1 MTAMAAAVA
10 AFIITAVTGKPLS
23 GWLDKKGLSRTAIE
37 KKREGFS
44 PGMRAV
50 PELGGLLYLLGL
62 IAAGLL
68 AMAVMVFTG
77 AGEAFSAETEIAK
90 MLAVLVCTGLI
101 GAIGLMDD
109 WRRAKRMG
117 AMHPLLRLVMVFAVS
132 FAFLAA
138 VRLSGDRSSILMIP
152 FAGIQLDAGQ
162 GWTVIMLVMLV
173 GAAMGGGRMR
183 ASSGQ
188 CASVALIS
196 ALGCGGVFAVFSRMG
211 ACSLAFGSA
220 GAMLGLVLFVLPPEK
235 LREGSGGGMAG
246 CVLPVMAAIAG
257 GAPLFVLPAAIP
269 FIFEGIYAIMKV
281 ACQAVGSRRADGCL
295 SADSLGEWLMVRGFS
310 GKAVTGGYAV
320 LSLLGCVLAVT
331 GSYLY
336 M

>member
-10 AFIITAVTGKPLS
+10 AFIITAVAGKPLA
-23 GWLDKKGLSRTAIE
+23 GWLDKKGMSRTAIE
-37 KKREGFS
+37 KKGEGFS

-50 PELGGLLYLLGL
+50 PEMGGLLYLLGL

-68 AMAVMVFTG
+68 AMVVMAVGG
-77 AGEAFSAETEIAK
+77 AGEAFSVETEASK

-101 GAIGLMDD
+101 GAVGLMDD

-152 FAGIQLDAGQ
+152 FAGIQLDVGQ
-162 GWTVIMLVMLV
+162 GWTVMMLVMLV
-173 GAAMGGGRMR
+173 GAAMGGGMR

-188 CASVALIS
+188 CATVALIS

-235 LREGSGGGMAG
+235 LREGSGGEMAG

-257 GAPLFVLPAAIP
+257 GAPLFILPAAIP

-281 ACQAVGSRRADGCL
+281 ACQAVGSRKADGCL
-295 SADSLGEWLMVRGFS
+295 SADSLGEWLMARGFS

-320 LSLLGCVLAVT
+320 LSLLGCLLAVT

-336 M
+336 L

>member
-10 AFIITAVTGKPLS
+10 AFIITAVAGKPLS

-37 KKREGFS
+37 KKGEGFS

-50 PELGGLLYLLGL
+50 PEMGGLLYLLGL
-62 IAAGLL
+62 IPAGLL
-68 AMAVMVFTG
+68 AMLVMVFTG
-77 AGEAFSAETEIAK
+77 AGEVFSAETETAK
-90 MLAVLVCTGLI
+90 MLAVIVCTGLI
-101 GAIGLMDD
+101 GAVGLMDD
-109 WRRAKRMG
+109 WRRARRLDSMN
-117 AMHPLLRLVMVFAVS
+117 PLLRLVIVFAVC

-152 FAGIQLDAGQ
+152 FAGIQLDVGQ

-173 GAAMGGGRMR
+173 GAAMGGDRMR

-188 CASVALIS
+188 CASVALVC

-211 ACSLAFGSA
+211 ACALAFGSA
-220 GAMLGLVLFVLPPEK
+220 GALLGLVLFVLPPEK
-235 LREGSGGGMAG
+235 LREGSGGAMAG

-257 GAPLFVLPAAIP
+257 GAPLFILPAAIP
-269 FIFEGIYAIMKV
+269 FIFEGIYAIIKV
-281 ACQAVGSRRADGCL
+281 ACQAAGSGKL
-295 SADSLGEWLMVRGFS
+295 SADSLGQWLMDRGIS
-310 GKAVTGGYAV
+310 GKAVTGSYAV
-320 LSLLGCVLAVT
+320 LSLLGCVLAVA

-336 M
+336 L